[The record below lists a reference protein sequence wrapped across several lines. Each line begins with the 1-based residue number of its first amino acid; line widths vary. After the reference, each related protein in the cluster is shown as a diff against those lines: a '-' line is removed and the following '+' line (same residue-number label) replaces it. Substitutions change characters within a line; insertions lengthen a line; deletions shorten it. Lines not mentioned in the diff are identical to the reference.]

1 MEEHQ
6 SAYVLKVAG
15 SDQYFL
21 QSCPVSQYKYIRAC
35 LAKNEVGKTGT
46 HIVHM
51 SPVH

>member
-21 QSCPVSQYKYIRAC
+21 RACPISQYKYIRSCISRGEIPQAS
-35 LAKNEVGKTGT
+35 
-46 HIVHM
+46 H
-51 SPVH
+51 